1 MQEAEWGFLNICV
14 AQCEGFNLR
23 ATQLNMWSKLSLEA
37 CPVVKVMRAA
47 EEDGSSTAVC
57 LSFLTAK
64 PGDGW

>member
-14 AQCEGFNLR
+14 AKCEGFNLG
-23 ATQLNMWSKLSLEA
+23 ATSHVEQALSRGL
-37 CPVVKVMRAA
+37 PVVKVMRAA